1 MTKKQKRK
9 IAQEIVQYEL
19 IRSNPDSTKDEI
31 NEAEKMIFLLTNKI
45 ISVPNGLELM
55 VEIDDLVQELLSQNI
70 WFLKNNLL

>member
-45 ISVPNGLELM
+45 VSVPNGLELM
-55 VEIDDLVQELLSQNI
+55 VEIDDLVQELISQNI
-70 WFLKNNLL
+70 

>member
-19 IRSNPDSTKDEI
+19 IRSNPNSTKDEI

-45 ISVPNGLELM
+45 VSVPNGLELM
-55 VEIDDLVQELLSQNI
+55 VEIDDLVQELISKNI
-70 WFLKNNLL
+70 

>member
-70 WFLKNNLL
+70 

>member
-19 IRSNPDSTKDEI
+19 IRSNPNSTKDEI

-45 ISVPNGLELM
+45 VSVPNGLELM
-55 VEIDDLVQELLSQNI
+55 VEIDDLVQELISQNI
-70 WFLKNNLL
+70 